1 MATLRPGLIDNMIIL
16 KVFFNLSFF
25 MYLLDE
31 FSFKKISSYKLYFR
45 SDNYDCIKY
54 CGSKFNVAR
63 SKQL

>member
-1 MATLRPGLIDNMIIL
+1 
-16 KVFFNLSFF
+16 

-54 CGSKFNVAR
+54 CGSKFNIAR